1 MSPSCVENKKN
12 ILRSTS
18 RVKTT
23 NHATHVAFFSLL
35 HFKNWGKSCLFFP
48 FFFFILVVKL
58 NPVQSPL
65 LWHCIPTPGTV
76 SPSNPSNRRW
86 NMAASSALCSDS
98 SRDSPEWWCWV
109 SQTCVVG
116 KQSSSINDGQVK
128 TSLTFSSRDF
138 TLFNFRSSWSKVLS
152 IFFVVVVFVS
162 GIYG

>member
-18 RVKTT
+18 RVKKNQSRNPCCFFCCSCTSRIGA
-23 NHATHVAFFSLL
+23 NLVFFFS
-35 HFKNWGKSCLFFP
+35 FRI
-48 FFFFILVVKL
+48 ILVVKL

-65 LWHCIPTPGTV
+65 LWHCIPTPRNG

-98 SRDSPEWWCWV
+98 SRDPPEWWCWV
-109 SQTCVVG
+109 SQSCDVENEAV
-116 KQSSSINDGQVK
+116 QSMTVK
-128 TSLTFSSRDF
+128 
-138 TLFNFRSSWSKVLS
+138 SKRRWHFPLEILHCS
-152 IFFVVVVFVS
+152 IFVLHDQKFEYFFLAVVFVS